1 MTTDLTNEYRPIP
14 LPDYVELPI
23 GEMRS
28 RAKSFYDVIRKRH
41 TVREF
46 SSKAVPRDI
55 IEQCLLAAGT
65 APSGANHQPWHFC
78 VIGDL
83 KMKKRIRDAAETEE
97 QAFYSG
103 RAGQEWLDALK
114 PLGTDANKAFL
125 ETAPWLICVFGAR
138 KSRSA
143 DGIMRKNY
151 YVSESVSIATGFLIA
166 ALHQSGLATL
176 TPTPNPMGF
185 LNEICRRSPSE
196 KAYILLIVG
205 YPAADATIPRHATE
219 KRRYTRLLR
228 SFDNGSRPIF
238 KT

>member
-1 MTTDLTNEYRPIP
+1 MTTSLTHEYRPIP

-23 GEMRS
+23 EEMRR
-28 RAKSFYDVIRKRH
+28 RAKTFYDVIRKRH
-41 TVREF
+41 TVRNF
-46 SSKAVPRDI
+46 SSKPVPRDI

-65 APSGANHQPWHFC
+65 APSGANHQPWHFA
-78 VIGDL
+78 VIGDS
-83 KMKKRIRDAAETEE
+83 KMKKLIRKAAEKEE

-125 ETAPWLICVFGAR
+125 ESAPWLICIFGSR

-151 YVSESVSIATGFLIA
+151 YVPESVSIATGFLIA
-166 ALHQSGLATL
+166 ALHQAGLATL
-176 TPTPNPMGF
+176 THTPNPMSF
-185 LNEICRRSPSE
+185 LNEICRRELSD

-205 YPAADATIPRHATE
+205 YPAADATIPLHATE
-219 KRRYTRLLR
+219 K
-228 SFDNGSRPIF
+228 
-238 KT
+238 KTLHEIATFF